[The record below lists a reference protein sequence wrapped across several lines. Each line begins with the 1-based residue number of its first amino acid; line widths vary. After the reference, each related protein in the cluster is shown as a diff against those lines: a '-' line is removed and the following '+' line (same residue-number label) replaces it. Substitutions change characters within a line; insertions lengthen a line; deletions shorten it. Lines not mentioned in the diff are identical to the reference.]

1 MRALLKYAQGFATA
15 TIAAALGGALV
26 GVGEA
31 LFVSWTSAAADEY
44 WLFLFGAVV
53 YGLIGAALGLAAALI
68 WQMVR
73 RGEASDRQLA
83 QLGVGAAVLLP
94 VFAVARYNVAQRVYQ
109 ENLPTLTS
117 EGLIVHLLLVVG
129 ALIAAGVGV
138 SVVRTCYR
146 AAGTVA
152 LTGALA
158 AVLAVSAL
166 IGVVTD
172 HTDQPSVARR
182 TQSKGAG
189 KPNVILVVVDTLRA
203 DAAEWTQQQG
213 GPSGFAQMA
222 ADGVVFE
229 HTYSQASWTRPS
241 IASILT
247 AEYPS
252 VHGTIH
258 KMDFLPDSALT
269 LAEVL
274 KAQGYWTTAFTTNIN
289 VAPIFNFQ
297 QGFDEF
303 HYLEPS
309 FYFGA
314 TDSATRLA
322 VYKGLR
328 AAREKISSKMW
339 VENYYQDAAVVDRNV
354 EAWLAS
360 KPPEPFFLFIHYM
373 DPHDPYFEIP
383 YNGRGVARVSTPDP
397 APERAAELH
406 GLYLNEAR
414 YLDGYLQKLMDNMR
428 RSGLYDRSIVAVTA
442 DHGEEFREHGGWW
455 HGTAL
460 YEEQVH
466 VPLIIKRAQEAE
478 PGRRRADVARSID
491 IGPTLV
497 AAAGLSVPDAFQ
509 GIDLFQGTV
518 AEPLLAEEDLEGNQ
532 LTSIHSG
539 DWKLITAN
547 PDNPRRLPAKELFN
561 LADDPLER
569 NNLAARDNDRVSE
582 MLAQLDQMRARIASH
597 RSGAVGRA
605 TSHVADH
612 RS

>member
-1 MRALLKYAQGFATA
+1 MRSLFRYVQGFAAA
-15 TIAAALGGALV
+15 TVAGALGGALV

-31 LFVSWTSAAADEY
+31 VFVTSKSAAADEY

-53 YGLIGAALGLAAALI
+53 YGLIGAALGLAAALV
-68 WQMVR
+68 WQLVR
-73 RGEASDRQLA
+73 RGGASDRQLA
-83 QLGVGAAVLLP
+83 QLSGAVAILLP
-94 VFAVARYNVAQRVYQ
+94 VFAVARYNVAQRLYQ

-117 EGLIVHLLLVVG
+117 EGLIVHVLLVGG
-129 ALIAAGVGV
+129 ALLAAAIGVGI
-138 SVVRTCYR
+138 VRACYG

-152 LTGALA
+152 LSGALA
-158 AVLAVSAL
+158 VIVAASAL

-172 HTDQPSVARR
+172 HSEPPSVARR
-182 TQSKGAG
+182 TSPTAAG

-203 DAAEWTQQQG
+203 DAAQWTRQQG
-213 GPSGFAQMA
+213 GASGFARIA
-222 ADGVVFE
+222 SDGVRFD

-241 IASILT
+241 IATILT

-274 KAQGYWTTAFTTNIN
+274 KAKGYWTAAFTTNIN
-289 VAPIFNFQ
+289 VAPVFNFQ

-328 AAREKISSKMW
+328 AAREKVSNTMW

-354 EAWLAS
+354 EAWLAG

-406 GLYLNEAR
+406 SLYLNEAR
-414 YLDGYLQKLMDNMR
+414 YLDGYLQKLFDGMR
-428 RSGLYDRSIVAVTA
+428 QSGVYDRSIIAVTA

-466 VPLIIKRAQEAE
+466 VPLIIKRAQEPE
-478 PGRRRADVARSID
+478 PGHERSDVARSID

-497 AAAGLSVPDAFQ
+497 AAAGLPIPDAFQ

-518 AEPLLAEEDLEGNQ
+518 SEPLLAEEDLEGNR

-547 PDNPRRLPAKELFN
+547 PDNPRGLPPTELFN

-569 NNLAARDNDRVSE
+569 TNLMARESGRVNE
-582 MLAQLDQMRARIASH
+582 MSAQLDQLRARIASH
-597 RSGAVGRA
+597 RTGAVGTA
-605 TSHVADH
+605 TNHAADH